1 MASLRER
8 LRVAASGDR
17 GMTLVEVVVAMFV
30 FAIISTMVLS
40 SLLQVLTH
48 NRTSEA
54 KHVAANLAAG
64 EIELAHD
71 VPDLFDLVDSTRA
84 QVVNGTTFTIRR
96 ETAWVTDSSADE
108 ACGTGGG
115 NLRFKRVN
123 VTVTWEGMPSSVEPV
138 RADTVVDPSQ
148 RLNDPSKGTILV
160 SVIDAAGVGVAG
172 TTVRLTATSEGAAVP
187 AATTDAQG
195 CAYFLQVTRG
205 VYDVTISKT
214 NYIGVSLEPTPKKPD
229 VNVQAGTTSSIGFQY
244 DRQATLRATLANSA
258 GPVLLPR
265 SFRLSFISTY
275 GVTSAPLTGSTTAAA
290 PNQTFDIPVHPRVTY
305 RLLGGNY
312 GRETGSECTASDPNA
327 WPEASVLGVGLA
339 AGAAPELSAE
349 PASTVPIDIPLG
361 LVGIRGTANG
371 LTATPA
377 PGGLGEPTCG
387 PTFTHTFG
395 NVSNTTIALPYG
407 TWRLTSSSGAFV
419 ATVTSHGSALLNV
432 VTLDPRQPL
441 DDGDGDDD

>member
-1 MASLRER
+1 MTR
-8 LRVAASGDR
+8 LRVRTRIAANGDR
-17 GMTLVEVVVAMFV
+17 GMTLIEVMIAMFV

-40 SLLQVLTH
+40 TLLQVLTT
-48 NRTSEA
+48 NRSSEA
-54 KHVAANLAAG
+54 KHVAANLAAA

-71 VPDLFDLVDSTRA
+71 VPDLFDLVDATWS
-84 QVVNGTTFTIRR
+84 QVVNGTTFIIRR
-96 ETAWVTDSSADE
+96 ETAWVTESSADE

-123 VTVTWEGMPSSVEPV
+123 VTVTWDGMPDSVQPV
-138 RADTVVDPSQ
+138 RADTVIDPSQ
-148 RLNDPSKGTILV
+148 RLNDPAKGTILV
-160 SVIDAAGVGVAG
+160 SVVDAAGVGVAG
-172 TTVRLTATSEGAAVP
+172 TTVRLTATSEGASVP

-205 VYDVTISKT
+205 IYDVTISKS
-214 NYIGVSLEPTPKKPD
+214 NYIGVALEVSPKKPD
-229 VNVQAGTTSSIGFQY
+229 VSVQPGTTSSIGFQY
-244 DRQATLRATLANSA
+244 DRQASLRATLAQGD

-265 SFRLSFISTY
+265 NLRLSFISTY
-275 GVTSAPLTGSTTAAA
+275 GVTSAPLTGGTTTVG
-290 PNQTFDIPVHPRVTY
+290 PNPTFTVPVHPRVTY
-305 RLLGGNY
+305 RLLAGNY

-327 WPEASVLGVGLA
+327 WPEATVLGIGLA

-349 PASTVPIDIPLG
+349 PASTVPLNIPLG
-361 LVGIRGTANG
+361 LVRISGTANG

-407 TWRLTSSSGAFV
+407 TWRLTSSSGSFT
-419 ATVTSHGSALLNV
+419 ATVTSRGSSLLNV
-432 VTLDPRQPL
+432 VTLDPRQAAS
-441 DDGDGDDD
+441 

>member
-1 MASLRER
+1 MRSLRER
-8 LRVAASGDR
+8 LRIATSGDR
-17 GMTLVEVVVAMFV
+17 GMTLIEVMVAMFV

-40 SLLQVLTH
+40 SLLQVLTA

-54 KHVAANLAAG
+54 KHVAANLAAA

-71 VPDLFDLVDSTRA
+71 VPDLFDLVDETRS

-123 VTVTWEGMPSSVEPV
+123 VTVSWENMPASVPPV

-148 RLNDPSKGTILV
+148 RLNDPAKGTILV
-160 SVIDAAGVGVAG
+160 SVIDASGAGVPG
-172 TTVRLTATSEGAAVP
+172 TTVSLTATSDGAPVP
-187 AATTDAQG
+187 ATTTDAQG

-205 VYDVTISKT
+205 VYDVTITKS
-214 NYIGVSLEPTPKKPD
+214 NHIGVSLETTPKKPD
-229 VNVQAGTTSSIGFQY
+229 VSVQPGTTSSIGFQY
-244 DRQATLRATLANSA
+244 DRAASLSATLAPGE

-265 SFRLSFISTY
+265 DFRLSFISTY
-275 GVTSAPLTGSTTAAA
+275 GVTSAPLTGGSTTARSN
-290 PNQTFDIPVHPRVTY
+290 PTFTVPLHPRVTY

-327 WPEASVLGVGLA
+327 WPETTLLDIELS
-339 AGAAPELSAE
+339 AGAAPEVSAD
-349 PASTVPIDIPLG
+349 PGSAVVRDIPLG
-361 LVGIRGTANG
+361 LVRIGSTANN
-371 LTATPA
+371 LVATPA
-377 PGGLGEPTCG
+377 PGGPGEPTCG

-395 NVSNTTIALPYG
+395 SVASGTTIALPYG
-407 TWRLTSSSGAFV
+407 TWRLTSSSGAV
-419 ATVTSHGSALLNV
+419 TATVVSRGSSLLDV
-432 VTLDPRQPL
+432 VTLDPRQPAP
-441 DDGDGDDD
+441 